1 VSTLLKRKHI
11 LAASKPVAAGLSY
24 QQQVIADGAASYWPM
39 NDIAAPIVDRV
50 GVRNATVTGAPTF
63 GVPGPRVATAISF
76 SRTGAAT
83 PPSAVPVGTTFTLEA
98 WIRRTAVF
106 PRAFIMGRAMTAQND
121 WYLAFNTST
130 GDRLQFAYR
139 DASAT
144 QTFFFPMTFNLNTWT
159 YVVLVI
165 SGTTL
170 QLYVNGAAV
179 GASQPLTVLG
189 GAGSGTMQLAANSGA
204 PSEAWGGQLADL
216 AIYQLALTPAQILA
230 HSIGV

>member
-1 VSTLLKRKHI
+1 MFKKKKI
-11 LAASKPVAAGLSY
+11 LAASKPVVAGASY

-39 NDIAAPIVDRV
+39 NDVSGTIMDLAGTRH
-50 GVRNATVTGAPTF
+50 ATVTGTPTY

-76 SRTGAAT
+76 ARTGSVT

-139 DASAT
+139 DAAAT

-170 QLYVNGAAV
+170 QLYVNGVAV
-179 GASQPLTVLG
+179 GASQALTVLG
-189 GAGSGTMQLAANSGA
+189 GAGSGTMQLAGNSGA

-216 AIYQLALTPAQILA
+216 AIYQLVLTPAQILA
-230 HSIGV
+230 HSIAI

>member
-1 VSTLLKRKHI
+1 VTTLLKRKHI
-11 LAASKPVAAGLSY
+11 LAALKPVVAGASY
-24 QQQVIADGAASYWPM
+24 QQQVIADGAFSYWPM
-39 NDIAAPIVDRV
+39 NDVAAPIVDLL
-50 GVRNATVTGAPTF
+50 GLRNATVTGTPTY

-76 SRTGAAT
+76 ARTGAAS
-83 PPSAVPVGTTFTLEA
+83 PPSAVPVGTVFTLEA

-139 DASAT
+139 DAAAT

-159 YVVLVI
+159 YIVLVI
-165 SGTTL
+165 SGSTL
-170 QLYVNGAAV
+170 QLYVNGVAT
-179 GASQPLTVLG
+179 GAPQALTVLG
-189 GAGSGTMQLAANSGA
+189 GAGSGTFQLAANSGA

-216 AIYQLALTPAQILA
+216 AIYQLALTPAQILS
-230 HSIGV
+230 HSTAI